1 MDAAVG
7 ERKGKPLAAL
17 VPVTTVVMTVVVAI
31 IMMAIILPIL
41 TLTSSIQ

>member
-1 MDAAVG
+1 
-7 ERKGKPLAAL
+7 
-17 VPVTTVVMTVVVAI
+17 VVMTVVVAI